1 MRTFLTVLILTV
13 ATQVEAECGKLCD
26 WDWWE
31 TATKKDV
38 EFELGSSM
46 QPLAR
51 NEDGETQLHFFAYFG
66 NPIHIEALLKA
77 GADIMAKDKSGFT
90 PLHQV
95 NNPENVSI
103 LIKAGADILAQ
114 DMDGLTPLHAAAG
127 DPRANIEVVQALI
140 NSGANLMIKDNAG
153 MSPLHLAARDG
164 HPDAIPVLLE
174 AGADTTLQDN
184 EGKTPWNYAL
194 SRALK

>member
-1 MRTFLTVLILTV
+1 MH
-13 ATQVEAECGKLCD
+13 
-26 WDWWE
+26 
-31 TATKKDV
+31 
-38 EFELGSSM
+38 
-46 QPLAR
+46 PLAR

-66 NPIHIEALLKA
+66 NPLHIEALLKA

-140 NSGANLMIKDNAG
+140 NSGANPMIKDIDG

-164 HPDAIPVLLE
+164 HPDAPLGMLE
-174 AGADTTLQDN
+174 AGADTFAGQIPLIMKVNSSNITVKN
-184 EGKTPWNYAL
+184 RGTTPKETK
-194 SRALK
+194 ALKALKHTGR